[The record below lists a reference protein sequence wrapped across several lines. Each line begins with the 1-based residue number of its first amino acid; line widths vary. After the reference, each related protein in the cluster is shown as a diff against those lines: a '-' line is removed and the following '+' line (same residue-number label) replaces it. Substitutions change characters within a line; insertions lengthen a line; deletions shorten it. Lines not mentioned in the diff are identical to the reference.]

1 MSAGNRAGGGG
12 GGDSEA
18 LLAWAIPAVA
28 LLAAAAA
35 GAAWLATAV
44 DDERAHR
51 PLPGN
56 LVRLVK
62 TMVHHPAARP
72 STAGWVVA
80 AALVL
85 IPLALLTTG
94 IVLVVARVRRGRVA
108 VDAKARHLGRGRDL
122 TPLTAK
128 AVTATAQ
135 RLGSVTGRL
144 PGPVL
149 GREVT
154 GGRVLH
160 VGPED
165 TVVVMAGPRTG
176 KSSAWAIPTVLDAPG
191 PVVYTSNKTGDVALM
206 RRVKPGLV
214 FDPQDLTG
222 QPPGFWW
229 DPLSTVV
236 DDTSAARLAGHFADD
251 ARNPASHADA
261 YFDPEGRNLLGWLLL
276 AAAVDGRPITAVTDW
291 LADSRDPAAV
301 ALLAP
306 GYPQLARRL
315 KGLLGLPDK
324 QRGGIYGTAARMAS
338 CLTNSR
344 VAAWI
349 TRPAPGDPRTHFDPG
364 AFLTGPDVL
373 YSLSREGEGSAGALV
388 TALTVAVCE
397 AAEQLAVRSPHG
409 RLATPLTAVLD
420 EAANVCRWRALP
432 QLYSHYGSRGIGL
445 WTFLQA
451 PEQAE
456 EVWGTTGAG
465 LLWSA
470 ANHRIYAGGV
480 ANHQWLNGLSQ
491 LIGTYDAPTRTVGRG
506 PGGSTTTHTTRRE
519 PILSVSELADLRR
532 GRAVLLSS
540 GVPATLIRSVPWW
553 TGPHAAALNADPAPT
568 ETDAAGPGT
577 AEPDTDQFRPTGPT
591 GGPAVPA
598 GSADHPAAEPNR
610 GSGSWATAAPGVV
623 DAWVRPPTRPAGP

>member
-1 MSAGNRAGGGG
+1 MAAANRAGGG

-18 LLAWAIPAVA
+18 LLAWVIPGAAV
-28 LLAAAAA
+28 LTVAAA
-35 GAAWLATAV
+35 GVAWLASAV
-44 DDERAHR
+44 DDVRAHR

-56 LVRLVK
+56 LIRLVK
-62 TMVHHPAARP
+62 FMVHDPAARP
-72 STAGWVVA
+72 STAGWVIA
-80 AALVL
+80 GLLVL
-85 IPLALLTTG
+85 VPLLG
-94 IVLVVARVRRGRVA
+94 IGGLIGGVAHRVRRTRVA
-108 VDAKARHLGRGRDL
+108 VDAKARHLGQGRDL

-135 RLGSVTGRL
+135 RLGSTTGRL

-176 KSSAWAIPTVLDAPG
+176 KSSVWAIPTVLDAPG
-191 PVVYTSNKTGDVALM
+191 PVVYTSNKTDDVTLM
-206 RRVKPGLV
+206 RKVKPGLV
-214 FDPQDLTG
+214 FDPQGLTG

-251 ARNPASHADA
+251 ARHPGQNADA

-276 AAAVDGRPITAVTDW
+276 AAAVDARPVTAVTDW

-301 ALLAP
+301 TLLEDP
-306 GYPQLARRL
+306 YPQLARRL
-315 KGLLGLPDK
+315 DGLLRLPDK

-349 TRPAPGDPRTHFDPG
+349 TRPPARDRRTHFDPAG
-364 AFLTGPDVL
+364 FVAGTDVL

-397 AAEQLAVRSPHG
+397 AAEALAVRSPHG

-432 QLYSHYGSRGIGL
+432 QLYSHYGSRGIAL

-451 PEQAE
+451 PDQAE
-456 EVWGTTGAG
+456 DVWGATGAG

-480 ANHQWLNGLSQ
+480 ADHQWLSGLSQ
-491 LIGTYDAPTRTVGRG
+491 LIGTYDAPTTSVGRG
-506 PGGSTTTHTTRRE
+506 PGGSTTTHSTRRE
-519 PILSVSELADLRR
+519 PILSVAELADLRR

-553 TGPHAAALNADPAPT
+553 TGPHAAALNTDPA
-568 ETDAAGPGT
+568 EI
-577 AEPDTDQFRPTGPT
+577 AEPASPDTSTAAAAA

-598 GSADHPAAEPNR
+598 VDA
-610 GSGSWATAAPGVV
+610 GSGWGSPWVLAARSE
-623 DAWVRPPTRPAGP
+623 DAR

>member
-1 MSAGNRAGGGG
+1 MAAANRAGGG

-18 LLAWAIPAVA
+18 LLAWAIPGAAV
-28 LLAAAAA
+28 LTAAAA
-35 GAAWLATAV
+35 GVAWLASAV
-44 DDERAHR
+44 DDVRVHR

-56 LVRLVK
+56 LIRLVK
-62 TMVHHPAARP
+62 VMVHNPAARP
-72 STAGWVVA
+72 STAGWVIA
-80 AALVL
+80 AALIL

-94 IVLVVARVRRGRVA
+94 IGLVVARVRRGRVA

-135 RLGSVTGRL
+135 RLGSTTGRL
-144 PGPVL
+144 PGPLL
-149 GREVT
+149 GRT
-154 GGRVLH
+154 AAGGQPLY

-214 FDPQDLTG
+214 FDPQGLTG
-222 QPPGFWW
+222 QAPGFWW

-236 DDTSAARLAGHFADD
+236 DETSAARLAGHFADD
-251 ARNPASHADA
+251 ARNPSANADA

-276 AAAVDGRPITAVTDW
+276 AAAVDGRPVTAVTDW
-291 LADSRDPAAV
+291 LADSRDPTAV
-301 ALLAP
+301 ALLEDP
-306 GYPQLARRL
+306 YPQLSRRL
-315 KGLLGLPDK
+315 DGLLRLPDK

-338 CLTNSR
+338 CLTNTR
-344 VAAWI
+344 VAGWI
-349 TRPAPGDPRTHFDPG
+349 TRPRAGDRRSHFDPG
-364 AFLTGPDVL
+364 AFLTGTDVL

-397 AAEQLAVRSPHG
+397 AAESLAVRSPHG

-420 EAANVCRWRALP
+420 EAANVCRWRQLP
-432 QLYSHYGSRGIGL
+432 NLYSHYGSRGIGL

-451 PEQAE
+451 PDQAE
-456 EVWGTTGAG
+456 DVWGTTGAG

-480 ANHQWLNGLSQ
+480 ADHQWLNGLSQ
-491 LIGTYDAPTRTVGRG
+491 LIGTYDAPTASTGRG
-506 PGGSTTTHTTRRE
+506 PGGTTTTRTTRKE
-519 PILSVSELADLRR
+519 PILSVAELADLRR

-553 TGPHAAALNADPAPT
+553 TGPHAAALNADPAAIADPDST
-568 ETDAAGPGT
+568 ARAAAAVAAGS
-577 AEPDTDQFRPTGPT
+577 
-591 GGPAVPA
+591 AVPA
-598 GSADHPAAEPNR
+598 VDP
-610 GSGSWATAAPGVV
+610 GSGWGSPWVVAARPE
-623 DAWVRPPTRPAGP
+623 DAR